1 MRSERY
7 KMKTKGR
14 VSLVL
19 GSGGA
24 RGYAHI
30 GVIEALEKR
39 GYEIVSISGASMG
52 ALIGGLYAC
61 GKLDAYKEWVL
72 GLDPLDV
79 ASLVDFSFDSSGLI
93 KGDKVFDKIAAMIG
107 EEQTFEDLPIK
118 FTAVATDV
126 VRKKEVWFQS
136 GNLLQALRA
145 SIAIPTIFTPVKID
159 EMILTDGG
167 TLNPLPVAPTMS
179 DISDMTI
186 AVNLYGD
193 SPKPEIE
200 ISDEEK
206 KQTNK
211 LSRVFLELLEKFNP
225 PEEELSMFDI
235 LDKTL
240 DTMQNGLTRYR
251 LGGYPPDILIEI
263 SKDVCST
270 YDFHKALEVIEQGRR
285 AAQKQLDAKGL

>member
-1 MRSERY
+1 
-7 KMKTKGR
+7 MKTKGK

-30 GVIEALEKR
+30 GVIEELEKR

-61 GKLDAYKEWVL
+61 GKLDTYKKWIL

-79 ASLVDFSFDSSGLI
+79 ASLVDFSFNSSGLI
-93 KGDKVFDKIAAMIG
+93 KGDKVFDKIAEMIG
-107 EEQTFEDLPIK
+107 KEQTFEALPIK

-145 SIAIPTIFTPVKID
+145 SIAIPTIFTPVKMKD
-159 EMILTDGG
+159 MILTDGG
-167 TLNPLPVAPTMS
+167 ILNPLPVAPTMS
-179 DISDMTI
+179 DISDLTI
-186 AVNLYGD
+186 AVNLYAD
-193 SPKPEIE
+193 IPKPHIQ
-200 ISDEEK
+200 ISDADK
-206 KQTNK
+206 KQTNTF
-211 LSRVFLELLEKFNP
+211 SQVFLELLEKFSP
-225 PEEELSMFDI
+225 KKEELNMFDI
-235 LDKTL
+235 LDKTF

-263 SKDVCST
+263 SKDVCNT
-270 YDFHKALEVIEQGRR
+270 YDFHKSLEVIEQGRI
-285 AAQKQLDAKGL
+285 AAKHQLDAKGL

>member
-1 MRSERY
+1 
-7 KMKTKGR
+7 MKTKGK

-30 GVIEALEKR
+30 GVIEELEKR

-52 ALIGGLYAC
+52 ALIGGLYAS
-61 GKLDAYKEWVL
+61 GKLDTYKKWIL

-79 ASLVDFSFDSSGLI
+79 ASLVDFSFNSSGLI
-93 KGDKVFDKIAAMIG
+93 KGDKVFDKIAEMIG
-107 EEQTFEDLPIK
+107 KEQTFETLPIE

-145 SIAIPTIFTPVKID
+145 SIAIPTIFTPVKIND
-159 EMILTDGG
+159 MILTDGG
-167 TLNPLPVAPTMS
+167 ILNPLPVAPTMS
-179 DISDMTI
+179 DISDLTI
-186 AVNLYGD
+186 AVNLYAD
-193 SPKPEIE
+193 IPKPTIE
-200 ISDEEK
+200 ISDAEK
-206 KQTNK
+206 KQTNTF
-211 LSRVFLELLEKFNP
+211 SQVFLELLEKFS
-225 PEEELSMFDI
+225 PEKEELNMFDI
-235 LDKTL
+235 LDKTF

-263 SKDVCST
+263 SKDVCNT
-270 YDFHKALEVIEQGRR
+270 YDFHKSLEVIEQGRI
-285 AAQKQLDAKGL
+285 AAKHQLDAKGL

>member
-1 MRSERY
+1 
-7 KMKTKGR
+7 MKTKGR

-61 GKLDAYKEWVL
+61 GKLDAYKEWIL
-72 GLDPLDV
+72 GLNPLDV
-79 ASLVDFSFDSSGLI
+79 ASLVDFSFNSGGLI
-93 KGDKVFDKIAAMIG
+93 KGDKVFEKIAEMIG
-107 EEQTFEDLPIK
+107 EEQTFEALPIK

-179 DISDMTI
+179 DISDLTI

-193 SPKPEIE
+193 TPKPEIE

-211 LSRVFLELLEKFNP
+211 LSQVFLELLEKFNP
-225 PEEELSMFDI
+225 PKEELSMFDI

-285 AAQKQLDAKGL
+285 AAEKQLDEKGL

>member
-1 MRSERY
+1 
-7 KMKTKGR
+7 MKTKGK

-30 GVIEALEKR
+30 GVIETLEKR

-93 KGDKVFDKIAAMIG
+93 KGDKVFDKIAEMIG
-107 EEQTFEDLPIK
+107 EEETFETLPIK

-145 SIAIPTIFTPVKID
+145 SIAIPTIFTPVKVD

-167 TLNPLPVAPTMS
+167 ILNPLPVAPTMS
-179 DISDMTI
+179 DISDLTI
-186 AVNLYGD
+186 AVNLYAD
-193 SPKPEIE
+193 TPKPEIE

-206 KQTNK
+206 KQTNSF
-211 LSRVFLELLEKFNP
+211 SRVFLELLEKFNP
-225 PEEELSMFDI
+225 KKEELTMFDI

-263 SKDVCST
+263 SKDVCNT
-270 YDFHKALEVIEQGRR
+270 YDFHKSLEVIEQGRK
-285 AAQKQLDAKGL
+285 AAEKQLDEKGL

>member
-1 MRSERY
+1 
-7 KMKTKGR
+7 MKTKGR

>member
-1 MRSERY
+1 
-7 KMKTKGR
+7 MKTKGR

-30 GVIEALEKR
+30 GVIEALERR

-61 GKLDAYKEWVL
+61 GKLDAYKEWIL

-79 ASLVDFSFDSSGLI
+79 ASLVDFSFDSGGLI
-93 KGDKVFDKIAAMIG
+93 KGDKVFDKIAEMIG

-145 SIAIPTIFTPVKID
+145 SIAIPTIFTPVKLNG
-159 EMILTDGG
+159 MILTDGG

-179 DISDMTI
+179 DISDLTI

-193 SPKPEIE
+193 TPKPEIE

-206 KQTNK
+206 KQTNR
-211 LSRVFLELLEKFNP
+211 LSQVFLELLEKFNP

-251 LGGYPPDILIEI
+251 LGGYPPDVLIEI

-285 AAQKQLDAKGL
+285 AAEKQLDAKGL

>member
-1 MRSERY
+1 
-7 KMKTKGR
+7 MKKKEKI
-14 VSLVL
+14 SLVL

-30 GVIEALEKR
+30 GVIEEIEKR

-93 KGDKVFDKIAAMIG
+93 KGDKVFDKITEMIG
-107 EEQTFEDLPIK
+107 EEQTFEDLPVK

-167 TLNPLPVAPTMS
+167 ILNPLPVAPTMS

-193 SPKPEIE
+193 TPKPEIE

-206 KQTNK
+206 KQTNRF
-211 LSRVFLELLEKFNP
+211 SQVFLELLEKFSP
-225 PEEELSMFDI
+225 KKEELNIFDI

-251 LGGYPPDILIEI
+251 LGGYPPDILIDI
-263 SKDVCST
+263 SKDVCNT
-270 YDFHKALEVIEQGRR
+270 YDFHKSLEVIEQGRR
-285 AAQKQLDAKGL
+285 AAESQLDAKGL

>member
-1 MRSERY
+1 
-7 KMKTKGR
+7 MKTKGR

-30 GVIEALEKR
+30 GVIEALERR

-61 GKLDAYKEWVL
+61 GKLDAYKEWIL

-79 ASLVDFSFDSSGLI
+79 ASLVDFSFDSGGLI
-93 KGDKVFDKIAAMIG
+93 KGDKVFDKIAEMIG

-145 SIAIPTIFTPVKID
+145 SIAIPTIFTPVKLNG
-159 EMILTDGG
+159 MILTDGG
-167 TLNPLPVAPTMS
+167 ILNPLPVAPTMS
-179 DISDMTI
+179 DISDLTI

-193 SPKPEIE
+193 TPKPEIE

-206 KQTNK
+206 KQTNR
-211 LSRVFLELLEKFNP
+211 LSQVFLELLEKFNP

-251 LGGYPPDILIEI
+251 LGGYPPDVLIEI

-285 AAQKQLDAKGL
+285 AAEKQLDAKGL

>member
-1 MRSERY
+1 
-7 KMKTKGR
+7 MKTKGK

-30 GVIEALEKR
+30 GVIEELEKR

-61 GKLDAYKEWVL
+61 GKLDAYKEWIL

-79 ASLVDFSFDSSGLI
+79 ASLVDFSFNSSGLI
-93 KGDKVFDKIAAMIG
+93 KGDKVFEKIAEMIG
-107 EEQTFEDLPIK
+107 KEQTFEALPIK

-145 SIAIPTIFTPVKID
+145 SIAIPTIFTPVKLNG
-159 EMILTDGG
+159 MILTDGG

-179 DISDMTI
+179 DISDLTI

-193 SPKPEIE
+193 TPKPEIE

-206 KQTNK
+206 KQTNR
-211 LSRVFLELLEKFNP
+211 LSQVFLELLEKFNP
-225 PEEELSMFDI
+225 PKEELNIFDI

-263 SKDVCST
+263 SKDVCNT

-285 AAQKQLDAKGL
+285 AAEKQLDAKGL